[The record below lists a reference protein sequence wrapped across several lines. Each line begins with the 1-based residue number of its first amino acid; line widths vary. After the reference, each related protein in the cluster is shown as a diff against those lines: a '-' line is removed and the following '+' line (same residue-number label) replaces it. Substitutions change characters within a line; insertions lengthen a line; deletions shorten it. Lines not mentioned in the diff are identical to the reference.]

1 MTVLASLRDACVTT
15 FKVGAVVLGL
25 TVAFE
30 ILRTRPWIR
39 RFTPAARGLGVLGL
53 GRGAAAS
60 LAAGVV
66 LGIVYGAGVMI
77 PDVRSGRVPPRQ
89 AFLLAL
95 FLCTCHAVI
104 EDTLLFAV
112 LGGRAFWI
120 LVPRLA
126 LALVLTSVLA
136 RILSRLDKRCV

>member
-1 MTVLASLRDACVTT
+1 MTVLASLWNACVTT
-15 FKVGAVVLGL
+15 LKVGAVVLGL

-30 ILRTRPWIR
+30 VLRTRPWVR
-39 RFTPAARGLGVLGL
+39 RFTPASRGLGVLGL
-53 GRGAAAS
+53 GQGATAS

-95 FLCTCHAVI
+95 FLSTCHAVI

-112 LGGRAFWI
+112 LGGRAPWI
-120 LVPRLA
+120 LGPRLA
-126 LALVLTSVLA
+126 LALILTSLLA
-136 RILSRLDKRCV
+136 RVLSRLGKPIV

>member
-1 MTVLASLRDACVTT
+1 MTVLASLWNACLTT
-15 FKVGAVVLGL
+15 LKVGAVVLGL
-25 TVAFE
+25 TVTFE
-30 ILRTRPWIR
+30 VLRTRRWTR
-39 RFTPAARGLGVLGL
+39 RFAPVSRSLGVLGL
-53 GRGAAAS
+53 GPGAAAS

-95 FLCTCHAVI
+95 FLSTCHAVI

-112 LGGRAFWI
+112 LGGQALWI
-120 LVPRLA
+120 LGPRLA
-126 LALVLTSVLA
+126 LALILTSFLA
-136 RILSRLDKRCV
+136 RILSRLGRPSV